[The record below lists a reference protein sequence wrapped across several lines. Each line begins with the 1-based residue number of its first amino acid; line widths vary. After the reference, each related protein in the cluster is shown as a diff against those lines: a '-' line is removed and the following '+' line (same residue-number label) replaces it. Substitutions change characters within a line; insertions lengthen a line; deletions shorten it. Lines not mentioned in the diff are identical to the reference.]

1 VKVGSPSLIHIE
13 LCASRHLRQFA
24 VYSRRY
30 AQAPDFRAA
39 SLQIRRARAGELGN
53 QLSLTPYSGSLAVA
67 TRLLECCQ
75 LRVQDVD
82 FAANQIVV
90 RSGKD
95 DKDGVTMLPG
105 LVKSALARHLEI
117 VREQHRRDLQD
128 GAGWVEL
135 PMALMRKYPNA
146 GREWAW
152 HGSSRRRACMWTAQ
166 PVRSAGTTCTVTV
179 LQRLV
184 KAAVRRAGIAKA
196 GYSAHPPSFLRDTSA
211 RRQPR
216 HPYRSRIAGS
226 PRRHDD
232 ADLYPRTGP
241 RARRR
246 TEPGRSHARRM
257 RRRTT
262 CRCCGSG
269 IADRIGRRV

>member
-152 HGSSRRRACMWTAQ
+152 QWVFPATRMYVDRATRQKRRHHLHGDRAPASGEGRGSKGRYCESGLLRTPSVIPSRHICSKTATTSVPFKNCWVTATSRRR
-166 PVRSAGTTCTVTV
+166 RSIPT
-179 LQRLV
+179 
-184 KAAVRRAGIAKA
+184 
-196 GYSAHPPSFLRDTSA
+196 Y
-211 RRQPR
+211 
-216 HPYRSRIAGS
+216 
-226 PRRHDD
+226 
-232 ADLYPRTGP
+232 
-241 RARRR
+241 
-246 TEPGRSHARRM
+246 
-257 RRRTT
+257 
-262 CRCCGSG
+262 
-269 IADRIGRRV
+269 